1 MKHFTPNYLLMQIN
15 NGIWWKMTYF
25 EGMDQQALNP
35 NLDTYFLNQS
45 INSVDS
51 SMVNV
56 RVTYKLLL
64 VYSLQN
70 LEKFWQIEANGNEQM
85 QEESPILSYEKN
97 SFVNCS
103 CRKTLNAAYLNDSPT
118 SKQYCFKIS
127 SQQVCSGNGHW
138 ISIFEISMQSLS
150 QNNMVCIYNNIS

>member
-15 NGIWWKMTYF
+15 NGIWWKMTYLK
-25 EGMDQQALNP
+25 GMDQQALNP
-35 NLDTYFLNQS
+35 NLDTYFLDQS

-51 SMVNV
+51 SMVNAM
-56 RVTYKLLL
+56 VTYKLSL

-70 LEKFWQIEANGNEQM
+70 LEKFWQIEANGNEKM

-103 CRKTLNAAYLNDSPT
+103 CRKTLNAAYLNDCLINIST
-118 SKQYCFKIS
+118 SKQYCFNITKIS
-127 SQQVCSGNGHW
+127 SQQVCSGNGH
-138 ISIFEISMQSLS
+138 
-150 QNNMVCIYNNIS
+150 

>member
-15 NGIWWKMTYF
+15 NGIWWKMTYL

-51 SMVNV
+51 SMVNAM
-56 RVTYKLLL
+56 VTYKLSL

-70 LEKFWQIEANGNEQM
+70 LEKFWQIEANGNEKM

-103 CRKTLNAAYLNDSPT
+103 CRKTLNAAYLNDCLIKIPPQANSII
-118 SKQYCFKIS
+118 SKLLRFR
-127 SQQVCSGNGHW
+127 
-138 ISIFEISMQSLS
+138 LS
-150 QNNMVCIYNNIS
+150 KYAVATDIE

>member
-1 MKHFTPNYLLMQIN
+1 MKHFTSNKLLMQIN
-15 NGIWWKMTYF
+15 NGIWWKMTYL

-51 SMVNV
+51 SMVNAM
-56 RVTYKLLL
+56 VTYKLSL

-70 LEKFWQIEANGNEQM
+70 LEKFWQIEANGNEKM

-103 CRKTLNAAYLNDSPT
+103 CRKTLNAAYLNDCLINIPP
-118 SKQYCFKIS
+118 QA
-127 SQQVCSGNGHW
+127 N
-138 ISIFEISMQSLS
+138 SIASILLRFRLS
-150 QNNMVCIYNNIS
+150 NYAVATDIE